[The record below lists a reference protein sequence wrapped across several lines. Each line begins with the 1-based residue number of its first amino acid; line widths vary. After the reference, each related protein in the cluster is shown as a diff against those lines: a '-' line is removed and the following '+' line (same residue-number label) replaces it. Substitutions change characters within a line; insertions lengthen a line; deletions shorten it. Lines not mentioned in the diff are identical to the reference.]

1 LALTS
6 AICFPCNDEWELHY
20 SGSAIKKQE
29 GDRPYLRTVTSTIGR
44 QGKGEVMLRA
54 ILTATAVLC
63 MSQAAFAQEMT
74 AEQRSA
80 CMGDYEKYCKG
91 VAPGGGRII
100 ACLAKESD
108 KITPACKKVLAA
120 AEKK

>member
-1 LALTS
+1 MNGSFTTAGPRSRSKKAGHSDPLT
-6 AICFPCNDEWELHY
+6 L
-20 SGSAIKKQE
+20 
-29 GDRPYLRTVTSTIGR
+29 TSTIGR
-44 QGKGEVMLRA
+44 HNEGRKLMLRT
-54 ILTATAVLC
+54 ILAATALLC

-91 VAPGGGRII
+91 VTPGGGRII

>member
-1 LALTS
+1 MG
-6 AICFPCNDEWELHY
+6 LHY

-29 GDRPYLRTVTSTIGR
+29 GGQLDLRIVNPTAATAR
-44 QGKGEVMLRA
+44 GKSMLRV
-54 ILTATAVLC
+54 IMTATALIC
-63 MSQAAFAQEMT
+63 MSQTGFAQELT

-80 CMGDYEKYCKG
+80 CMGDYEKFCKG
-91 VAPGGGRII
+91 VMPGGGRII

-108 KITPACKKVLAA
+108 KITPACKKVLTA

>member
-1 LALTS
+1 M
-6 AICFPCNDEWELHY
+6 N
-20 SGSAIKKQE
+20 GSFTTAGPRSRSKKA
-29 GDRPYLRTVTSTIGR
+29 GRSDPLILTSTIGR
-44 QGKGEVMLRA
+44 HNEGRKPMLRT
-54 ILTATAVLC
+54 ILAATALLC

>member
-1 LALTS
+1 
-6 AICFPCNDEWELHY
+6 
-20 SGSAIKKQE
+20 
-29 GDRPYLRTVTSTIGR
+29 
-44 QGKGEVMLRA
+44 MLRA
-54 ILTATAVLC
+54 ILTVALLC
-63 MSQAAFAQEMT
+63 ISQAFISQPASAQELT

-108 KITPACKKVLAA
+108 KITPACKKVLTA

>member
-1 LALTS
+1 M
-6 AICFPCNDEWELHY
+6 
-20 SGSAIKKQE
+20 
-29 GDRPYLRTVTSTIGR
+29 LRT
-44 QGKGEVMLRA
+44 
-54 ILTATAVLC
+54 ILMTAALLC
-63 MSQAAFAQEMT
+63 TSQAGFAQEMT
-74 AEQRSA
+74 AAQRDA
-80 CMGDYEKYCKG
+80 CMGDYEKFCKG

>member
-1 LALTS
+1 MLT
-6 AICFPCNDEWELHY
+6 P
-20 SGSAIKKQE
+20 
-29 GDRPYLRTVTSTIGR
+29 TIGR
-44 QGKGEVMLRA
+44 HNEGRKPMLRT
-54 ILTATAVLC
+54 ILTATALLC
-63 MSQAAFAQEMT
+63 IAQAASAQEMT

-91 VAPGGGRII
+91 VTPGGGRII

-108 KITPACKKVLAA
+108 KLAPACKKVLAA